1 MQVYFFSKSDKYVL
15 KRGDTMWWEARS
27 SNKFHEF
34 AIKLHFHY
42 QLTTTQVVICIL
54 FWLSKKKSWLDDE
67 PITILRR
74 FSGLMRSSDALRIF
88 FVSIIALPLII
99 SFKPK
104 RRKKKVSVTNDDAM
118 VFKVNDLL
126 KRLIIPGM
134 AWNTWNYPRSTKL

>member
-1 MQVYFFSKSDKYVL
+1 M
-15 KRGDTMWWEARS
+15 
-27 SNKFHEF
+27 
-34 AIKLHFHY
+34 
-42 QLTTTQVVICIL
+42 
-54 FWLSKKKSWLDDE
+54 DDE

-74 FSGLMRSSDALRIF
+74 FSRLMRSSDALRIF

-134 AWNTWNYPRSTKL
+134 AWNT

>member
-1 MQVYFFSKSDKYVL
+1 M
-15 KRGDTMWWEARS
+15 
-27 SNKFHEF
+27 
-34 AIKLHFHY
+34 
-42 QLTTTQVVICIL
+42 
-54 FWLSKKKSWLDDE
+54 DDE

-74 FSGLMRSSDALRIF
+74 FSRLMRSSDALRIF

-104 RRKKKVSVTNDDAM
+104 KRKKKKVSVTNDDAM

-134 AWNTWNYPRSTKL
+134 AWNT

>member
-1 MQVYFFSKSDKYVL
+1 M
-15 KRGDTMWWEARS
+15 
-27 SNKFHEF
+27 
-34 AIKLHFHY
+34 
-42 QLTTTQVVICIL
+42 
-54 FWLSKKKSWLDDE
+54 DDE

-74 FSGLMRSSDALRIF
+74 FSRLMRSSDALRIF

-104 RRKKKVSVTNDDAM
+104 RRKKKKVSVTNDDSM

-134 AWNTWNYPRSTKL
+134 AWNT

>member
-1 MQVYFFSKSDKYVL
+1 M
-15 KRGDTMWWEARS
+15 
-27 SNKFHEF
+27 
-34 AIKLHFHY
+34 
-42 QLTTTQVVICIL
+42 
-54 FWLSKKKSWLDDE
+54 DDE

-74 FSGLMRSSDALRIF
+74 FSRLMRSSDALRIF

-104 RRKKKVSVTNDDAM
+104 RRKKKKKVSVTNDDAM

-134 AWNTWNYPRSTKL
+134 AWNT

>member
-1 MQVYFFSKSDKYVL
+1 MKNWYGPKLGGNHVFWSFNFNEVNILILNTRPFTENASIFFFSESDKYVL

-27 SNKFHEF
+27 SSKFHEF

-104 RRKKKVSVTNDDAM
+104 RRKKR
-118 VFKVNDLL
+118 FQ
-126 KRLIIPGM
+126 
-134 AWNTWNYPRSTKL
+134 

>member
-1 MQVYFFSKSDKYVL
+1 M
-15 KRGDTMWWEARS
+15 
-27 SNKFHEF
+27 
-34 AIKLHFHY
+34 
-42 QLTTTQVVICIL
+42 
-54 FWLSKKKSWLDDE
+54 DDE

-134 AWNTWNYPRSTKL
+134 AWNT